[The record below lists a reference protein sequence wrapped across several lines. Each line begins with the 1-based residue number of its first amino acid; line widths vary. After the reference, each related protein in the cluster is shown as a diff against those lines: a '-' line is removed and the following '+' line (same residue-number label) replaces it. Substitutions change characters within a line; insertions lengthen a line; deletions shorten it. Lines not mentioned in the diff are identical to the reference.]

1 MDQGLTEVLKIV
13 PPWLAA
19 VVMMFLG
26 RKEIV
31 ALFTA
36 SNKDRAVE
44 GLLSEM
50 NRQFA
55 ANMELFHV
63 TNEHLSAA
71 KENITQIL
79 QVARDIHS
87 ELLRGQ
93 K

>member
-1 MDQGLTEVLKIV
+1 MEQGLSDALKTL

-19 VVMMFLG
+19 AVMLFLA
-26 RKEIV
+26 RKEVV

-44 GLLSEM
+44 SLLSEM

-63 TNEHLSAA
+63 TNAHLAA
-71 KENITQIL
+71 VKENITQML
-79 QVARDIHS
+79 SVMRDVHS
-87 ELLRGQ
+87 ELLRGL